1 MSEAMGITL
10 LFSDFRSSDYRRKS
24 NPYFCDIKHI
34 KDDMERSMKMEF
46 DIYKIGAEVTK
57 DPGMSKEQSRQEVQY
72 KMARKMLQILLRRGI
87 VTEEEYE
94 KIDALNRQ
102 SFSPQLVK
110 VYV

>member
-1 MSEAMGITL
+1 MLSLCFSL
-10 LFSDFRSSDYRRKS
+10 LLLQEGS

-34 KDDMERSMKMEF
+34 KDDTERSMQMEF
-46 DIYKIGAEVTK
+46 DIYKIGAEAESEHE
-57 DPGMSKEQSRQEVQY
+57 MSKEQSRQEVQY
-72 KMARKMLQILLRRGI
+72 KMALKMLQILLRRGI
-87 VTEEEYE
+87 VTEDEYE